1 MNIIFSIIAW
11 GIIIVLIGAMFG
23 AFDGL
28 GGNKGNL

>member
-1 MNIIFSIIAW
+1 MSLIFSLLAW
-11 GIIIVLIGAMFG
+11 AAIIILTAAMFG